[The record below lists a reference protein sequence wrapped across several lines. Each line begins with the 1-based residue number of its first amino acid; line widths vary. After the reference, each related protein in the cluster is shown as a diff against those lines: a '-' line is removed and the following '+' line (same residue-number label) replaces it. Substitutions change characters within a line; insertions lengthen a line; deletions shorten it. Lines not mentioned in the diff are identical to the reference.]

1 MTIEI
6 IGNWQWEVEESSN
19 ASLLN
24 VTVKNISENKTVKVN
39 DVVWVT
45 GREDFLKDLYN
56 SAVETLQGV
65 DNCCFKGKTS
75 WVV

>member
-1 MTIEI
+1 MTIET
-6 IGNWQWEVEESSN
+6 IGNWQWEVEESEN
-19 ASLLN
+19 ASFFN
-24 VTVKNISENKTVKVN
+24 VTVKNLSENKTVKVN

-65 DNCCFKGKTS
+65 DSCCFKGKTS